1 MWQHSCQTIISLC
14 FYLFIYNDSPPQALS
29 SNRKIEG
36 TAALNASLLQ
46 PSPRIA
52 HSKSIQYFDSFLVN
66 LVLDATSLYGEL
78 CAIVSPNH
86 NLKNKSS
93 WVTQAHSRL
102 CGKMLN
108 TDKKSETS
116 HRILACLLNIYWD
129 FWEGE
134 KQENRFI
141 WEINALW
148 HIQTQSHLKQSKG
161 I

>member
-1 MWQHSCQTIISLC
+1 M
-14 FYLFIYNDSPPQALS
+14 
-29 SNRKIEG
+29 
-36 TAALNASLLQ
+36 
-46 PSPRIA
+46 
-52 HSKSIQYFDSFLVN
+52 
-66 LVLDATSLYGEL
+66 
-78 CAIVSPNH
+78 
-86 NLKNKSS
+86 LK
-93 WVTQAHSRL
+93 
-102 CGKMLN
+102 

-141 WEINALW
+141 REINALW